1 MTNGTSAL
9 ATQRRERPTSGQT
22 WRTISTSGT
31 STRGRSEDDGFRGDA
46 PNIVWLGERATVV
59 GGGTKR
65 WFDVM
70 GAVAAIILLLP
81 LFCLIAL
88 AIKLW
93 DRGPI
98 FYRHR
103 RIGLNGADFDCLKFR
118 TMVVN
123 SDDVLTRH
131 LATNGEAA
139 REWEETR
146 KLKRDP
152 RITPLGSSMRKT
164 SIDELPQLV
173 NILKGEMSF
182 VGPRP
187 IVTAEVPKYGG
198 SDRPVASQWP
208 QRRRLRDTGRARSPL
223 HRRME
228 LLARLGDHR
237 QNRPGRRHRA
247 RLLLSG
253 PRQEPG
259 GERIGKARS
268 SGRDQR
274 RRGRTRR
281 SGRHRARLG
290 TVAS

>member
-1 MTNGTSAL
+1 
-9 ATQRRERPTSGQT
+9 
-22 WRTISTSGT
+22 
-31 STRGRSEDDGFRGDA
+31 
-46 PNIVWLGERATVV
+46 VV

-187 IVTAEVPKYGG
+187 IVTAEVPKYGACI
-198 SDRPVASQWP
+198 DHY
-208 QRRRLRDTGRARSPL
+208 LRAR
-223 HRRME
+223 
-228 LLARLGDHR
+228 
-237 QNRPGRRHRA
+237 PG
-247 RLLLSG
+247 LTG
-253 PRQEPG
+253 PWQV
-259 GERIGKARS
+259 
-268 SGRDQR
+268 SGRNDVDYATRVALDRHYIEEWSFWRDLAIIAKTAQVVVTA
-274 RRGRTRR
+274 RGCY
-281 SGRHRARLG
+281 
-290 TVAS
+290 